1 MTDLKISKDILS
13 IDDIKQLVD
22 SFYAEVRNDELLKDI
37 FNVVIQ
43 DRWSEHLEK
52 MYCFWQTVLLGEQT
66 YYGSPFIHHSE
77 LPITEIHFNRWLELF
92 NKTVTTQFRGERAE
106 EAKWRAE
113 KMAQMF
119 QAKIENHKNNKLKPI
134 K

>member
-1 MTDLKISKDILS
+1 MSREILNL
-13 IDDIKQLVD
+13 DDIKQLVD
-22 SFYAEVRNDELLKDI
+22 TFYAGIREDELLKDI
-37 FNVVIQ
+37 FNKVIQ
-43 DRWSEHLEK
+43 DRWPEHLEK
-52 MYCFWQTVLLGEQT
+52 MYRFWQTVLLGEQT

-77 LPITEIHFNRWLELF
+77 LPINKLHFDRWLELF
-92 NKTVTTQFRGERAE
+92 YKTVEAQFQGAKAE

-119 QAKIENHKNNKLKPI
+119 QSKLEYYKNKSAKPI

>member
-1 MTDLKISKDILS
+1 MSREILNL
-13 IDDIKQLVD
+13 DDIKQLVD
-22 SFYAEVRNDELLKDI
+22 TFYAEIREDELLKDI
-37 FNVVIQ
+37 FNKVIQ
-43 DRWSEHLEK
+43 DRWPGHLEK
-52 MYCFWQTVLLGEQT
+52 MYRFWQTVLLGEQT

-77 LPITEIHFNRWLELF
+77 LPINRIHFDRWLELF
-92 NKTVTTQFRGERAE
+92 YKTVETLFQGAKAE

-119 QAKIENHKNNKLKPI
+119 QSKLEYYKNKSAKPI